1 MFGFGSKTIVGLDV
15 GSSSIKAVEL
25 RKTRTGIEVTHLG
38 LEPLASDIVVDSMI
52 VDSGTVSSAIS
63 KLFNDNQIKSSRVA
77 TAVSGHSVIVK
88 RIPMPSMSD
97 QELAETI
104 EKEAA
109 SHIPFDLADVS
120 LDYQILSEEAGS
132 PQMDVLLVAV
142 KKDKI
147 LNYTNVLSMA
157 GRTPAIVDIDALA
170 LQNCYEYNYQPAP
183 TQVVALLNLGASVM
197 NINIVKGTTPLFPR
211 DVSVG
216 GHQYT
221 DSLQKELDLSFD
233 DAESLK
239 QQGFRFRTRSDTEFI
254 LHAYEHWGI
263 DFVSRLRGMFAI
275 AVCDLRRRVVFVIRD
290 RFGEKP
296 IVYAHRRDGF
306 AFASTVRA
314 LLPWLPPEARSLS
327 PDGVDAYLA
336 HRTIPAPRTAFA
348 NIARL
353 PPAHYLRYDLVTG
366 DVSSVEYWRPAP
378 SPEPWLPT
386 FDDAIRMRTVADRPL
401 GLFLSAGVDSGAV
414 ACRLAAMGFIGM
426 RLILTGRPRSSF
438 ATFFAS
444 PGVSLR
450 PATSVYSI
458 VIRRRLGSG

>member
-1 MFGFGSKTIVGLDV
+1 MFGMGSKTIVGLDV

-25 RKTRTGIEVTHLG
+25 RRTRTGIEVAHLG
-38 LEPLASDIVVDSMI
+38 LEPIAPDIVVDSMI
-52 VDSGTVSSAIS
+52 VDSGTVSSAIA
-63 KLFNDNQIKSSRVA
+63 KLFADTQIKSKAVA

-157 GRTPAIVDIDALA
+157 GKTPSIVDIDALA
-170 LQNCYEYNYQPAP
+170 LQNCYEYNYEPAP
-183 TQVVALLNLGASVM
+183 NQVVALLNLGASVM

-239 QQGFRFRTRSDTEFI
+239 LGQKVGTVSEDAKLPILQQVTEIIVLEIQKTFDFFRATASG
-254 LHAYEHWGI
+254 EHI
-263 DFVSRLRGMFAI
+263 ERI
-275 AVCDLRRRVVFVIRD
+275 
-290 RFGEKP
+290 
-296 IVYAHRRDGF
+296 
-306 AFASTVRA
+306 
-314 LLPWLPPEARSLS
+314 
-327 PDGVDAYLA
+327 YLA
-336 HRTIPAPRTAFA
+336 GGSSLVPGLVEALRQEFSLPVDVLNPFQRIIPPTDSTQ
-348 NIARL
+348 NEI
-353 PPAHYLRYDLVTG
+353 
-366 DVSSVEYWRPAP
+366 VEQ
-378 SPEPWLPT
+378 
-386 FDDAIRMRTVADRPL
+386 
-401 GLFLSAGVDSGAV
+401 
-414 ACRLAAMGFIGM
+414 
-426 RLILTGRPRSSF
+426 
-438 ATFFAS
+438 
-444 PGVSLR
+444 
-450 PATSVYSI
+450 
-458 VIRRRLGSG
+458 